1 MSDRNGVETQSWQL
15 GLHCCH
21 LCRQL
26 KVAFYTFPFLE
37 PKRKKEELNGW
48 GVVLTRQKLQLH
60 TSGKQG
66 GWSRGRVLNFICT
79 SDSSSDSSLLCFAL
93 ASLVW
98 DHFISFHFISFHFIS
113 FRFVFIYFKREKEEQ
128 REWEGE
134 RENPKQAPVRGSN
147 SRTMR
152 SWPELKLRV
161 GCLTN
166 WTTQVPQAMS
176 L

>member
-98 DHFISFHFISFHFIS
+98 DHFISFHFILFCFVLFLFIL
-113 FRFVFIYFKREKEEQ
+113 RERRRN
-128 REWEGE
+128 RESE
-134 RENPKQAPVRGSN
+134 RERERIPSRLQCGGSN

-152 SWPELKLRV
+152 SWPELKPRV
-161 GCLTN
+161 SRLTD
-166 WTTQVPQAMS
+166 WTTQGP
-176 L
+176 LG